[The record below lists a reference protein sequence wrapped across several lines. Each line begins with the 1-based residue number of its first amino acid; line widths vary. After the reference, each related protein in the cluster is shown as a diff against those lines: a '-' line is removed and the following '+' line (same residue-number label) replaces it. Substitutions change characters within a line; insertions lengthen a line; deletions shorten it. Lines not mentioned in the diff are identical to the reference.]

1 MTDDQVPERVSEDKT
16 AEMFD
21 AWISPKDAAFVSPEA
36 KIAYRE
42 RATRIKT
49 AIQLKRPDRVP
60 VWLQDHCYFP
70 CKYTGVTCEEA
81 VYNPDQWFEINKKTF
96 LDFEPD
102 MFFNPGFS
110 VRTSGQAQE
119 ALDRRNMRWPG
130 HGVSG
135 TLPHQF
141 VEGEYMKAD
150 EYDAFIHDHSDFIIR
165 IWLPRVY
172 GTLEALGTLP
182 PVHQLGFGLPGISD
196 LFTRPELVD
205 AFMSLYRAG
214 QEAEKWNSGAA
225 CFVREMKGLG
235 FPMLIGGGG
244 IIPFDYI
251 SDYFRGMRGTM
262 TDMFRRP
269 EKLTE
274 AMDMLLPKIIAS
286 TISAT
291 KKSGNPGVFIALHRG
306 SDGFMSLEQ
315 FETFYW
321 PYLKALM
328 LALIDEGL
336 TPCPFLEGDF
346 TTRLKYFTQLPKGKV
361 LAFVDGTDI
370 YEAKKILGNTL
381 CMSGMMPLSLLQV
394 GPIERVKQYARE
406 LIDVV
411 GKHGGFIMAPRSVM
425 DNADPE
431 LVRVWV
437 DFTKEYGVYK

>member
-1 MTDDQVPERVSEDKT
+1 MTEDYLPERVSEDKT
-16 AEMFD
+16 TEMFD
-21 AWISPKDAAFVSPEA
+21 AWVSAGDVAFVNPEA
-36 KIAYRE
+36 RNAYRE
-42 RATRIKT
+42 RATRIKN

-81 VYNPDQWFEINKKTF
+81 VNNPDKWFEINKKTF

-150 EYDAFIHDHSDFIIR
+150 EYDAFINDHSDFIIR
-165 IWLPRVY
+165 TWLPRVY
-172 GTLEALGTLP
+172 GTLEPFGTLP
-182 PVHQLGFGLPGISD
+182 PIYQLGFGLPGTSG
-196 LFTRPELVD
+196 LFIKSELVK
-205 AFMSLYRAG
+205 AFMSLYQAG
-214 QEAEKWNSGAA
+214 LEADKWNTGAA
-225 CFVREMKGLG
+225 SFVMEMKGLG
-235 FPMLIGGGG
+235 FPMLIGSGG

-262 TDMFRRP
+262 TDMFRQP
-269 EKLTE
+269 KKLIE
-274 AMDMLLPKIIAS
+274 AMDMLLPKTIAS
-286 TISAT
+286 TISAS
-291 KKSGNPGVFIALHRG
+291 KNSGNPGVFIALHRG
-306 SDGFMSLEQ
+306 SDGFMALRQ

-321 PYLKALM
+321 PYLKELM

-346 TTRLKYFTQLPKGKV
+346 TTRLKYFNELPKGKV

-370 YEAKKILGNTL
+370 YAAKKILGNTL

-394 GPIERVKQYARE
+394 GPPERVKKYARE

-411 GKHGGFIMAPRSVM
+411 GKDGGFIMAPRSVM

-431 LVRVWV
+431 IVRVWV
-437 DFTKEYGVYK
+437 DFTKGYGVYR